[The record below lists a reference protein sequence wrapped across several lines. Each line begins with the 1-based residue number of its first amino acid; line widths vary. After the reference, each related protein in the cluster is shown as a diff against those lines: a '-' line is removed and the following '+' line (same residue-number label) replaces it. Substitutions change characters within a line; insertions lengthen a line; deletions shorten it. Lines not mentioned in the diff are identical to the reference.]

1 MSSKTYTGKDIER
14 ILILAQDV
22 ISLNTPVTNHGQD
35 DKMISELGDFVE
47 DTSPTLEEELIRED
61 RRRIINNCLRD
72 CLSPREREIIKLR
85 FGLESGTP
93 MTLEEVGMAFGNI
106 SRERIRQIEAKA
118 LRKLR
123 IYFARRKIGKENL

>member
-14 ILILAQDV
+14 ILLLAQDV

-35 DKMISELGDFVE
+35 DKYVSELGDLLE
-47 DTSPTLEEELIRED
+47 DKGPTLEDEILQED
-61 RRRIINNCLRD
+61 RRRLINKYLCD
-72 CLSPREREIIKLR
+72 CLSAREREIIKLR
-85 FGLESGTP
+85 FGLENGTP
-93 MTLEEVGMAFGNI
+93 MTLEEVGMVFGNI

-123 IYFARRKIGKENL
+123 IYFANRKISKEDL

>member
-14 ILILAQDV
+14 ILLLAQDV

-35 DKMISELGDFVE
+35 DKCVSELGDFLE
-47 DTSPTLEEELIRED
+47 DKGPTLEEELILED
-61 RRRIINNCLRD
+61 RRRIIDNCLRD
-72 CLSPREREIIKLR
+72 CLSVREREIIRLR
-85 FGLESGTP
+85 FGLDGGTP

>member
-14 ILILAQDV
+14 ILLLAQDV

-35 DKMISELGDFVE
+35 DKCVSELGDFLE
-47 DTSPTLEEELIRED
+47 DKGPTLEEEIIQED
-61 RRRIINNCLRD
+61 RRRIINKCLRD
-72 CLSPREREIIKLR
+72 CLSAREREIIKLR
-85 FGLESGTP
+85 FGLENGTP
-93 MTLEEVGMAFGNI
+93 MTLEEVGMVFGNI

-123 IYFARRKIGKENL
+123 IYFANKKMSKEDL